1 VPAIERK
8 MPAEAGSRS
17 LRHAFVAGLFCLV
30 AANIPAAAA
39 SNAACKDRA
48 LDQLK
53 TTSPGGFLVYQE
65 IKDKEF
71 FKRWIDCSDAQLGL
85 PTAVHESV
93 HHLTQDHDAFPL
105 LDLSYVKRPHDA
117 SKLMAPSV
125 IAGKF
130 APGDLVAS
138 YLTPGASSA
147 ASDFLYLLDELNA
160 YTHDLDVAVALD
172 GLRPHK
178 EQIDSRDGLAAL
190 MAFVAIYVETA
201 EESHPKTWSGLQ
213 QPEVATTVTALWSQA
228 ERVMNSS
235 CGIANFGHDDKKF
248 IRQFCADKAQA
259 SLAKI
264 LGRAPM
270 CPVDCLSPPKS
281 AVER

>member
-1 VPAIERK
+1 

-17 LRHAFVAGLFCLV
+17 FRHALAVSLFCLAV
-30 AANIPAAAA
+30 ANTPAGAA
-39 SNAACKDRA
+39 SNGACKERA
-48 LDQLK
+48 IDQLK
-53 TTSPGGFLVYQE
+53 TLSPGGFLVYQE
-65 IKDKEF
+65 IKDKDF
-71 FKRWIDCSDAQLGL
+71 FRRWIDCSDAQLGL

-105 LDLSYVKRPHDA
+105 LDLSYIKRPHAA

-138 YLTPGASSA
+138 YLRPGTSSA

-172 GLRPHK
+172 SLRPRK
-178 EQIDSRDGLAAL
+178 EQVDSRDGLAAL

-213 QPEVATTVTALWSQA
+213 QPATATTVAALWSQA
-228 ERVMNSS
+228 EKVMASS
-235 CGIANFGHDDKKF
+235 CGIANFGHDDQKF
-248 IRQFCADKAQA
+248 IRQFCADKPRD
-259 SLAKI
+259 SLAKL
-264 LGRAPM
+264 LGRAPG
-270 CPVDCLSPPKS
+270 CPADCLSPPKN

>member
-1 VPAIERK
+1 

-17 LRHAFVAGLFCLV
+17 FRHALAVSLFCLV
-30 AANIPAAAA
+30 VANTPTGAA
-39 SNAACKDRA
+39 SNAACKERA

-53 TTSPGGFLVYQE
+53 ALSPDGFLVYQE
-65 IKDKEF
+65 IKDKDF
-71 FKRWIDCSDAQLGL
+71 FRRWIDCSDAQLGL

-105 LDLSYVKRPHDA
+105 LDLSYIKRPHDA

-130 APGDLVAS
+130 EPSDLVAS
-138 YLTPGASSA
+138 YLKPGTSSA

-172 GLRPHK
+172 SLRPRK

-213 QPEVATTVTALWSQA
+213 QPAMATTVATLWNQA
-228 ERVMNSS
+228 EKVMASS
-235 CGIANFGHDDKKF
+235 CGIANFGHDDQKF
-248 IRQFCADKAQA
+248 IRQFCADKPQA

-264 LGRAPM
+264 IGRAPV
-270 CPVDCLSPPKS
+270 CPADCLSPPKS
-281 AVER
+281 AVKR